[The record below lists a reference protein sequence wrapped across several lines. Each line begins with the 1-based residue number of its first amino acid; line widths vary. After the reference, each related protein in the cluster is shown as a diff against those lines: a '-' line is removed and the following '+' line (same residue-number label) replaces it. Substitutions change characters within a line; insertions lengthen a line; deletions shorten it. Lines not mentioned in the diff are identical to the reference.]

1 MITAEEK
8 QLIETLKLLDAQAK
22 KGPWYPQGAKVKDKA
37 IYKVGPA
44 EEKLICALRNSI
56 GDLIK
61 IIERQEKQLA

>member
-1 MITAEEK
+1 MITTEEK
-8 QLIETLKLLDAQAK
+8 LLIDRLKKLDSEAK
-22 KGPWYPQGAKVKDKA
+22 KAPWYPQGAKVKDKA

-44 EEKLICALRNSI
+44 EEALICALRNSI